1 MFHKMN
7 TWGSQ
12 LPGPQ
17 DVALPGDEV
26 TLDVT
31 GMPSTV
37 DLCRMEATVRI
48 SYKPCF
54 QTQGE
59 KPEQMP

>member
-1 MFHKMN
+1 MFHKMY

-12 LPGPQ
+12 PPGPQ

-31 GMPSTV
+31 GMPSAV
-37 DLCRMEATVRI
+37 NLCRMEAIVRM
-48 SYKPCF
+48 SYRLCF

-59 KPEQMP
+59 RLEQAP